1 MASLQRLLK
10 ESWTLVEDHADKLAG
25 HFYARIF
32 VLDPQ
37 LRDLFP
43 IQMDAQR
50 NRLLNAVVRAV
61 QQVEDPE
68 RFADEHRA
76 LGRDHRKFH
85 VQPEHHDVVRE
96 CLIDAL
102 ARYAGEQWSPEY
114 AQAWRDAYDA
124 IAGHMV
130 AGAAADETTGRPAFW
145 HAEVLSHERRAHD
158 IAVITARPFIHLPY
172 HAGQYVAVETP
183 YRPRLWRTYSIANAP
198 RRDGI
203 VEFHVRAV
211 GAGWGSSAL
220 VWKLRQGDVIR
231 LGAPMGR
238 MLVDLRSTRDVL
250 CIAGGTGLAPLK
262 AIAEEVC
269 RGNRIRTDRP
279 RHVHL
284 FFGAKTEDELY
295 DLRSLMM
302 LTKRHPW
309 LTVVPAVSGDP
320 DYAGR
325 RGEIAAVALRHG
337 TWRRHDVYVSG
348 SPIMVRNTLNALN
361 QAGIPPTRVRYDA
374 FADL

>member
-1 MASLQRLLK
+1 M
-10 ESWTLVEDHADKLAG
+10 AG

-61 QQVEDPE
+61 QHVEDPE
-68 RFADEHRA
+68 RFAEEHRA

-102 ARYAGEQWSPEY
+102 SRYAGEQWTPEY
-114 AQAWRDAYDA
+114 TQAWRDAYDA
-124 IAGHMV
+124 IAGHMI
-130 AGAAADETTGRPAFW
+130 AGAKADADSGRPAYW
-145 HAEVLSHERRAHD
+145 HAEVLSHERRTHD
-158 IAVITARPFIHLPY
+158 IAVITCRPFEQLPY
-172 HAGQYVAVETP
+172 HAGQYVSVETP
-183 YRPRLWRTYSIANAP
+183 YRPRLWRTFSIANAP
-198 RRDGI
+198 RRDGV

-220 VWKLRQGDVIR
+220 VWKIRQGDVIR

-238 MLVDLRSTRDVL
+238 MRVDLTSSRHVL
-250 CIAGGTGLAPLK
+250 CIAGGTGLSPLK

-269 RGNRIRTDRP
+269 RGNRIRADRP

-284 FFGAKTEDELY
+284 FFGARTADELY
-295 DLRSLMM
+295 DLPALTI

-309 LTVVPAVSGDP
+309 LTVVPAVSEEESYPGKC
-320 DYAGR
+320 
-325 RGEIAAVALRHG
+325 GEITKVALQQG
-337 TWRRHDVYVSG
+337 SWNKHDVYVSG
-348 SPIMVRNTLNALN
+348 SPIMVRNTLNDLN
-361 QAGIPPTRVRYDA
+361 QAGIPPTRVQYDA